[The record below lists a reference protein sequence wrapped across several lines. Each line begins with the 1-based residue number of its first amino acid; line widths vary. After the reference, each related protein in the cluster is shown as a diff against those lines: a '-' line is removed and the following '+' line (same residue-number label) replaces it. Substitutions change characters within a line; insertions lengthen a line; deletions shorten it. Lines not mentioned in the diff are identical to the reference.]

1 MQVVNI
7 LRFYWVF
14 IIFKYEKHVIVIA
27 PVYDTNIKLNFKSNY
42 NMIFY
47 VHFYGILYII
57 YVRKKNRFQLLIS
70 KLNPLNI

>member
-14 IIFKYEKHVIVIA
+14 IIFKYEKRVIVIA
-27 PVYDTNIKLNFKSNY
+27 PVYDTNIKLSFKSNY

-47 VHFYGILYII
+47 INFFGIFPNARIVLWF
-57 YVRKKNRFQLLIS
+57 NRLPRRFLMR
-70 KLNPLNI
+70 